1 MIHGPSAQPQ
11 HITNLLN
18 QRPLFVFALSSEA
31 AEEFNEDNIL
41 IAGIGKVNAAFNLTK
56 KIQEERPG
64 LIVNLGSAGSCTF
77 KRGEVVCCNRFIQR
91 DMDVTGL
98 GYRKYET
105 PFSNLEP
112 VLEYGIQLD
121 GFPSGICGT
130 GDNFETAHVAAD
142 YNVLDMEAY
151 SLAMVAM
158 KENIPFL
165 CLKYITDGADGGAAE
180 EWTEQ
185 VHHAAAAFRKII
197 SGLQQ

>member
-1 MIHGPSAQPQ
+1 MIQGPSAQTQ
-11 HITNLLN
+11 HITSLLS

-64 LIVNLGSAGSCTF
+64 LIVNLGSAGSNTF

-105 PFSNLEP
+105 PFSDLEP
-112 VLEYGIQLD
+112 VLEYGFQLD
-121 GFPSGICGT
+121 GFQYGICGT
-130 GDNFETAHVAAD
+130 GDNFETGHTTVD
-142 YNVLDMEAY
+142 YNVIDMEAY

-180 EWTEQ
+180 EWSVQ